1 MERIKL
7 YHPTLQMENL
17 ETVEHLEEGNF
28 KELPTVSNRISQELV
43 GDLDRIYQEF
53 KCQRRV
59 EDINTFW
66 EEYQARR
73 PDQSARDSKSGAN
86 PLPSRKLDF
95 KKKKEE
101 TVFVG
106 DNQCQRRGQDKKEDS
121 FRLPMRGM
129 EYGQRWQD
137 REHRHRLDLC
147 AVQVIGMRAQAQYWP
162 V

>member
-1 MERIKL
+1 MR
-7 YHPTLQMENL
+7 
-17 ETVEHLEEGNF
+17 
-28 KELPTVSNRISQELV
+28 PTVSNRISQELV

-73 PDQSARDSKSGAN
+73 PDQSARDSKSG
-86 PLPSRKLDF
+86 DF

-121 FRLPMRGM
+121 IVPGS
-129 EYGQRWQD
+129 GKD
-137 REHRHRLDLC
+137 LDEINYY
-147 AVQVIGMRAQAQYWP
+147 IGKSM
-162 V
+162 VKMI